1 MVEVSK
7 AMGQKWLAGVVAAG
21 FILVTPSVVWSQIAG
36 RVQDGGGTAISS
48 ATIEAWDSYPGGNI
62 LASGTSNGSGVF
74 ALGAIGPSV
83 FDLRVWREFDAAPGV
98 PVLMKSSH
106 YPTVIRDLP
115 HPISNAIVHLIA
127 VPNVA
132 TSPSVADYNDATTT
146 IFLAQPIKFG
156 DVIETVNGSGAVWG
170 VGRATG
176 SGGYLVKANGEDGL
190 APLDGF
196 LLNQEVFFRIN
207 GLAAPAGD
215 APVLWNGTNNN
226 NIDLAGAANVS
237 GITLTG
243 PVGATGSA
251 GNSAFI
257 VYSVSNSGNVAGDF
271 TVDIELDQPWLVEIK
286 STAGLALSLAAGA
299 ESTVVAE
306 IHIPEGTP
314 DQDVE
319 VRAKVSSDT
328 YGQANSGAWTS
339 LAVSTTS
346 DIGDGGGGGLLP
358 NSFAMAQNYPNPF
371 NAGTNIA
378 FSLEQSGQM
387 TLTVC
392 NLLGQTVR
400 TLIDGHREA
409 GIHTEAWDGRD
420 DRGNAVSSGIYFSRL
435 VQNDRSNVRKMVL
448 LK

>member
-21 FILVTPSVVWSQIAG
+21 FILVSPSVVWSQIAG
-36 RVQDGGGTAISS
+36 RVQDGGGTAISG
-48 ATIEAWDSYPGGNI
+48 ATVEAWDSYPGGAI
-62 LASGTSNGSGVF
+62 LASGSSNAQGVF
-74 ALGAIGPSV
+74 SLGAIGPAA
-83 FDLRVWREFDAAPGV
+83 FDLRVWREIFVVAG
-98 PVLMKSSH
+98 MKPSH
-106 YPTVIRDLP
+106 YPTVVRGLP
-115 HPISNAIVHLIA
+115 HPISNVSVRLVS
-127 VPNVA
+127 VPTVPQK
-132 TSPSVADYNDATTT
+132 PSTGEYDDVTTT
-146 IFLAQPIKFG
+146 TFLSSAINFG
-156 DVIETVNGSGAVWG
+156 DVVETVNGSGDVWG
-170 VGRATG
+170 WGRATG
-176 SGGYLVKANGEDGL
+176 VGGYKVRANGEDGID
-190 APLDGF
+190 PVDGF
-196 LLNQEVFFRIN
+196 VLNQEVFFRIN
-207 GLAAPAGD
+207 GLAAPAIG
-215 APVLWNGTNNN
+215 APILWNGTSTSNT
-226 NIDLAGAANVS
+226 DLVGATSVP

-257 VYSVSNSGNVAGDF
+257 VYSITNSGNVAGNF
-271 TVDIELDQPWLVEIK
+271 TVGVELDQPWTVILQLQK
-286 STAGLALSLAAGA
+286 SLPLNLSAGGTA
-299 ESTVVAE
+299 TIVAE
-306 IHIPEGTP
+306 IQIPGGTP

-358 NSFAMAQNYPNPF
+358 NSFALAQNYPNPF

-378 FSLEQSGQM
+378 FNLEQSGQV
-387 TLTVC
+387 TLNVC

-409 GIHTEAWDGRD
+409 GIHNEAWDGRD